1 MGLDWAAPGQDR
13 DTHNSNCEPW
23 GFDCVPQYQHQGYK
37 SCDYKKYLNSGSPMP
52 KAYGEGY
59 DKTVSSYNEIEES
72 VKQPPVYDIEV
83 EDEIGYDQEEAITL
97 EGMLP

>member
-1 MGLDWAAPGQDR
+1 ML
-13 DTHNSNCEPW
+13 
-23 GFDCVPQYQHQGYK
+23 
-37 SCDYKKYLNSGSPMP
+37 